1 MSFTSCTETF
11 AFSLL
16 ASKPNYINTFPKI
29 SGLTDYKTT
38 NATTHTTTTAQLAPS
53 PHASHLDQLYTN
65 LPTRP
70 TISYPSPQCINTQYP
85 EKKRLDNK
93 VGLLRNQR
101 LNGQESG
108 LCEVHSPPN
117 LVYETPGIAS
127 NLDSLGNFGFEFGKD
142 ESQKS
147 SLTLKVPNNTPVD
160 SLAAAGPEFVLHDIN
175 SDSLATSLYS
185 RPLYSDQTSFCDNHS
200 LFDDKPELAVFGY
213 DPSRTPV
220 QPPEPCVGNALLA
233 RPNYVLEK
241 NEGQTTRKRSRDE
254 EYLSMESEAR
264 ADDGSDSKAAKRARN
279 TLAARKSRDRKKRE
293 MDELKLK
300 ANEQEKMI
308 MQLLAEVNL
317 LRSINSL
324 PPR

>member
-1 MSFTSCTETF
+1 M
-11 AFSLL
+11 
-16 ASKPNYINTFPKI
+16 
-29 SGLTDYKTT
+29 
-38 NATTHTTTTAQLAPS
+38 Q
-53 PHASHLDQLYTN
+53 
-65 LPTRP
+65 
-70 TISYPSPQCINTQYP
+70 
-85 EKKRLDNK
+85 
-93 VGLLRNQR
+93 NQR
-101 LNGQESG
+101 FNGLELG
-108 LCEVHSPPN
+108 LCKVHSPPN
-117 LVYETPGIAS
+117 PVYETPSIAS

-142 ESQKS
+142 GSHKSFEFGKDGSHKS

-160 SLAAAGPEFVLHDIN
+160 SLAAAGPEFALHDTN
-175 SDSLATSLYS
+175 SDSLAKLLYS

-213 DPSRTPV
+213 DPSCTPV
-220 QPPEPCVGNALLA
+220 QPSDPCVGNALLA
-233 RPNYVLEK
+233 GPNYVLEK

-264 ADDGSDSKAAKRARN
+264 ADDGSDSRAAKRARN

-293 MDELKLK
+293 VDELKMK
-300 ANEQEKMI
+300 VNEQEKMI